1 MNETS
6 VCFVFNKEEI
16 VPMHADKKIV
26 FAQIILALGNYMN
39 SNKRGAAYGFK
50 LQSLDMVS
58 CYLLVCACVVLSSF
72 FKFFSLFFPTFF
84 LSFFLN
90 QIKRHFVLR
99 SDHKNSR
106 VKI

>member
-16 VPMHADKKIV
+16 VPMLADKKIV

-58 CYLLVCACVVLSSF
+58 CYWLVCACVVLFIFLF
-72 FKFFSLFFPTFF
+72 FYFFSLFFATLFYFIF
-84 LSFFLN
+84 L
-90 QIKRHFVLR
+90 IKL
-99 SDHKNSR
+99 KG
-106 VKI
+106 ILY

>member
-58 CYLLVCACVVLSSF
+58 CYLLVCACVVLFIFLF
-72 FKFFSLFFPTFF
+72 FYFFSLFFPTLFYFIF
-84 LSFFLN
+84 L
-90 QIKRHFVLR
+90 IKL
-99 SDHKNSR
+99 KG
-106 VKI
+106 ILY

>member
-16 VPMHADKKIV
+16 VPVHADKKIV

-58 CYLLVCACVVLSSF
+58 CYLLVCACVVLSFFLNSF
-72 FKFFSLFFPTFF
+72 PYFFPLFFFF
-84 LSFFLN
+84 FFN